1 MKTEIIKQTNEETE
15 YRYCDQ
21 SGDAALSVCH
31 VFDGVDIIY
40 NSVHMTECDLGAGN
54 QVISLKS
61 ITAERE
67 GLSMNAATSLYI

>member
-40 NSVHMTECDLGAGN
+40 NSVHMTECDLGAG
-54 QVISLKS
+54 ISGNL
-61 ITAERE
+61 IEIHHCRE
-67 GLSMNAATSLYI
+67 GRL